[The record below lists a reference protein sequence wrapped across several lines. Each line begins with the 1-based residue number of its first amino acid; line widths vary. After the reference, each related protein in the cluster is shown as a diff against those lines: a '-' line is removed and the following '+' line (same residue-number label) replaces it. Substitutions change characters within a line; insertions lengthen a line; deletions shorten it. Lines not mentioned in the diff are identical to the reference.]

1 LEFLGEQAD
10 VPAEQPAAGKD
21 AWVPAADAN
30 PRGSLDPG
38 GTSRQ
43 GSLAAVGL
51 TTTAV
56 MLPAAA
62 RLRRRAEFTAT
73 VRAGRRSSVPALV
86 VHLEAKPDGRVPPSP
101 QVGFVVTRA
110 LGGAVERNRL
120 RRVLRHLVR
129 DRLAALPPGSRTVIR
144 ANPAAAGLSTAAL
157 AEQLDRALDRAKDRA
172 EDRVLPRAGSSGA
185 ATS

>member
-10 VPAEQPAAGKD
+10 VPAEQSAAGKN

-30 PRGSLDPG
+30 PRGPLDPG

-51 TTTAV
+51 TTTAA

-62 RLRRRAEFTAT
+62 RLRRRADFTAT
-73 VRAGRRSSVPALV
+73 VHAGRRAAVPALV
-86 VHLEAKPDGRVPPSP
+86 IHLEARAGDRIEVGP
-101 QVGFVVTRA
+101 QVGFVVSRA
-110 LGGAVERNRL
+110 LGGAVARNRV

-129 DRLAALPPGSRTVIR
+129 QRLTALPPGSRVVIR
-144 ANPAAAGLSTAAL
+144 ANPVACGLSTPAL
-157 AEQLDRALDRAKDRA
+157 AGQLDEALNRALAA
-172 EDRVLPRAGSSGA
+172 SGV
-185 ATS
+185 ATP